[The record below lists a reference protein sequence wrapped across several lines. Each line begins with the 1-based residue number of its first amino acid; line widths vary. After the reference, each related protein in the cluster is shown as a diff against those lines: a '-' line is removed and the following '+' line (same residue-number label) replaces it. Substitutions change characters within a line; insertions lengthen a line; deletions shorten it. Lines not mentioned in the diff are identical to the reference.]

1 MTENGPGLVNV
12 TVKDES
18 AVIPDQIVAGSTG
31 ELTAVLGPVI
41 IELEPID
48 VAPPITVPGGV
59 RYHVYFDK
67 DSSELDKVVK
77 GGNEA
82 PNPKQCLCR
91 LGTRGSKLKMGRD
104 AGPLLEKGGR
114 ARGRACQR
122 DGAWN
127 EPGATFSL

>member
-1 MTENGPGLVNV
+1 MKQLSILKIVIIAKLSMTENGPGLVNV

-82 PNPKQCLCR
+82 PRKDPTDR
-91 LGTRGSKLKMGRD
+91 TGD
-104 AGPLLEKGGR
+104 
-114 ARGRACQR
+114 
-122 DGAWN
+122 
-127 EPGATFSL
+127 